1 MIPGMSALGGGG
13 LSASSSAT
21 ATSGDAKGGTVHGSG
36 ISSPIVIGGFKT
48 DGSASLGIN
57 PLYIVGGLAAVAVL
71 WFISTRRR

>member
-1 MIPGMSALGGGG
+1 MIPGMGALGGGG

-21 ATSGDAKGGTVHGSG
+21 ATSGDAKGGTIHGSG

-57 PLYIVGGLAAVAVL
+57 PMWIAGGLAAVAVL
-71 WFISTRRR
+71 WFLTRKR